1 MSQYYNIVI
10 VYTMNK
16 ISIII
21 ISTRKRV
28 HMKIYSQ
35 LKHLLN
41 LAKRVTVI
49 VLVAI
54 IVCTILL
61 LSTVTAINC
70 AIKKIMLN

>member
-70 AIKKIMLN
+70 TIKKIMLN